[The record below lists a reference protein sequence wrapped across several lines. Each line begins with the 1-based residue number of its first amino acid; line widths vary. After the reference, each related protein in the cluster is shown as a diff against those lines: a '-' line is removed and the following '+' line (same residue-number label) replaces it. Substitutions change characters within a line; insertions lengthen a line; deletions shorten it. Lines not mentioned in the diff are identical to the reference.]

1 MLETTHTPPT
11 LCKFLLQLLEI
22 VIPRLLHRFRFG
34 DGYVVLFTRGTT
46 AVFCFVHSILC
57 LFATLIV
64 EKRRDFVST
73 FSLYCIDYITI
84 V

>member
-1 MLETTHTPPT
+1 MLETTRTLPT

-22 VIPRLLHRFRFG
+22 VIPRLLHHFRFG
-34 DGYVVLFTRGTT
+34 DGYVVLFASGTT

-57 LFATLIV
+57 LSVSLIV
-64 EKRRDFVST
+64 GKRPDFVSAV
-73 FSLYCIDYITI
+73 SLYCIDCTTI